1 MKLLNRHGLTPL
13 QAAIAVKMFADA
25 EGIETY
31 WGLTKDERQQLG
43 FDLADKFLEL
53 PEERQLEFVS
63 AAKSVVIGKYIAVP
77 SCRSFSFFS
86 PEIPKTKIPEIKTTP
101 SVVNSAFVFFMI

>member
-1 MKLLNRHGLTPL
+1 MELLNRHGLTPL

-25 EGIETY
+25 EGIEPY

-63 AAKSVVIGKYIAVP
+63 AAKSVVIDPWWKQLANEVREFMFHTNERRMLRQILGGNK
-77 SCRSFSFFS
+77 SRH
-86 PEIPKTKIPEIKTTP
+86 
-101 SVVNSAFVFFMI
+101 FVQ